1 MAALTRTIAGVDVA
15 DVEGWLTKKKQ
26 RKALNALTGAATRR
40 WFCVARVSPP
50 IIEDL
55 HSQQQ
60 LWRDPCRSVLALCYY
75 ASREAS
81 ESPRGWIYLADVR
94 GLRAVDDAALAIEYP
109 KRTYVLVAPDGP
121 RRDRWVKGL
130 AQIASHARTAEG
142 AAAALPPLAAPGL
155 ASPADD
161 LDSVFSPCGRR
172 AEAGDRRDDRLPDDI
187 PRRRRGARDDR
198 DHDRLEALDVVFRR
212 TRDSDRDVRRSRDS
226 DRDRDRDYDRDY
238 DRDVVPAEVHALVAA
253 VLLLAEESEVAGHR
267 ERRLVLG
274 ARRVRQ
280 VNGDD
285 VARLGRRDERALRAH
300 VVPDVLGRVSVERA
314 LLKVAEERELVDGRR
329 LRARRISTRRTRRRA
344 EVRNAGSGRAPPAR
358 GGGRRRAAASSWLAC
373 GRADVFYELPIA
385 RL

>member
-161 LDSVFSPCGRR
+161 PDSVFSPCGRR
-172 AEAGDRRDDRLPDDI
+172 ASRPAT
-187 PRRRRGARDDR
+187 GATT
-198 DHDRLEALDVVFRR
+198 ASR
-212 TRDSDRDVRRSRDS
+212 TTS
-226 DRDRDRDYDRDY
+226 
-238 DRDVVPAEVHALVAA
+238 P
-253 VLLLAEESEVAGHR
+253 
-267 ERRLVLG
+267 
-274 ARRVRQ
+274 
-280 VNGDD
+280 
-285 VARLGRRDERALRAH
+285 
-300 VVPDVLGRVSVERA
+300 
-314 LLKVAEERELVDGRR
+314 
-329 LRARRISTRRTRRRA
+329 
-344 EVRNAGSGRAPPAR
+344 
-358 GGGRRRAAASSWLAC
+358 GGGAARATTATTTGSRPSTSSSAGLATATATSA
-373 GRADVFYELPIA
+373 GVATATATATETTTATTTAMPSPPKSMPS
-385 RL
+385 

>member
-226 DRDRDRDYDRDY
+226 DRDRDRDYDRDCDRDCDRDRNGDRLDALDVDVRRTRDSDRDVRRSRNRDRDRDY
-238 DRDVVPAEVHALVAA
+238 DRDYDRDAVPAEVHALVAA

-285 VARLGRRDERALRAH
+285 VARLAADATN
-300 VVPDVLGRVSVERA
+300 
-314 LLKVAEERELVDGRR
+314 
-329 LRARRISTRRTRRRA
+329 ARCEPTSYPTC
-344 EVRNAGSGRAPPAR
+344 S
-358 GGGRRRAAASSWLAC
+358 AASVSNA
-373 GRADVFYELPIA
+373 PS
-385 RL
+385 

>member
-142 AAAALPPLAAPGL
+142 AAAALPPLKDLPKEFALKAESGDAL
-155 ASPADD
+155 ACGGGADD
-161 LDSVFSPCGRR
+161 LI
-172 AEAGDRRDDRLPDDI
+172 GDVDL
-187 PRRRRGARDDR
+187 
-198 DHDRLEALDVVFRR
+198 HELEAILWGDA
-212 TRDSDRDVRRSRDS
+212 T
-226 DRDRDRDYDRDY
+226 
-238 DRDVVPAEVHALVAA
+238 P
-253 VLLLAEESEVAGHR
+253 
-267 ERRLVLG
+267 G
-274 ARRVRQ
+274 A
-280 VNGDD
+280 
-285 VARLGRRDERALRAH
+285 
-300 VVPDVLGRVSVERA
+300 
-314 LLKVAEERELVDGRR
+314 
-329 LRARRISTRRTRRRA
+329 
-344 EVRNAGSGRAPPAR
+344 
-358 GGGRRRAAASSWLAC
+358 
-373 GRADVFYELPIA
+373 
-385 RL
+385 

>member
-172 AEAGDRRDDRLPDDI
+172 AASLEPAAAGGAPEASRPSSLSVGTAPGSRWEPT
-187 PRRRRGARDDR
+187 GAPLSRSGAGMA
-198 DHDRLEALDVVFRR
+198 ER
-212 TRDSDRDVRRSRDS
+212 T
-226 DRDRDRDYDRDY
+226 
-238 DRDVVPAEVHALVAA
+238 
-253 VLLLAEESEVAGHR
+253 
-267 ERRLVLG
+267 
-274 ARRVRQ
+274 
-280 VNGDD
+280 
-285 VARLGRRDERALRAH
+285 
-300 VVPDVLGRVSVERA
+300 A
-314 LLKVAEERELVDGRR
+314 LL
-329 LRARRISTRRTRRRA
+329 RTASRK
-344 EVRNAGSGRAPPAR
+344 AP
-358 GGGRRRAAASSWLAC
+358 
-373 GRADVFYELPIA
+373 
-385 RL
+385 